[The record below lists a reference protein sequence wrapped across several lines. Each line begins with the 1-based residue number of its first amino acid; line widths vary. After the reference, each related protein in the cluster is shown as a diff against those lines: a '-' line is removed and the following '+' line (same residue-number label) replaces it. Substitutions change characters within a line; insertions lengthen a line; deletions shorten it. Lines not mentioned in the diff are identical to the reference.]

1 MIKIISNL
9 LQRMKIGLNYKKI
22 IRQTYNNYNSDN
34 SDLFTGAKITY
45 YAQSTFHTLD

>member
-1 MIKIISNL
+1 MIYIVNNL
-9 LQRMKIGLNYKKI
+9 LHRMKIGLKYKKL
-22 IRQTYNNYNSDN
+22 IRQTYNKYNSDN